1 MDRLKKLL
9 SRCKDLILRG
19 YAMFQENRVSVYS
32 GYATLFIVTAV
43 APFVALIIAVV
54 NLLPGYSAKDV
65 ADILFQILPDLG
77 PIRDMVESMMINLK
91 GQSGGL
97 LASAAGVTTLW
108 SASKG
113 VSAIQKGL
121 DEMDR
126 DDDDEPEEGEAPG
139 IKEKALA
146 LLKGIL
152 RRLLYT
158 LTLII
163 LIPAL
168 LVFEMLGDNIANII
182 RGAMEKIDPDVMS
195 STLSG
200 VDSFFHISSL
210 VVILFALL
218 AILQIYAALPA
229 KRRKMKSQLPGAV
242 MTGISWLLF
251 TKLFSFFIP
260 RFYHASAL
268 YGSLAALF
276 LLLLWLRFMVMI
288 LFAGGILNH
297 VLEEEKPISCAA

>member
-91 GQSGGL
+91 GQSGGP